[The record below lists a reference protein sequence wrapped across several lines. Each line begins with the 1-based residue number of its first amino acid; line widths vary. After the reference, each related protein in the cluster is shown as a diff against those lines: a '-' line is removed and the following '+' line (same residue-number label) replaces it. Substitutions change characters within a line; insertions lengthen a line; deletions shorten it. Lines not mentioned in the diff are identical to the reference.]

1 MTFPSLTA
9 NICLLSSFT
18 TTNCFSLFSATGSV
32 RNDCHHFG
40 AMYRAQFSIHILGSY
55 RKLKPKDAQIDW
67 QNHIF
72 DAAIF
77 GAKIQ
82 TFATVAREGIKI

>member
-1 MTFPSLTA
+1 MCWA
-9 NICLLSSFT
+9 E
-18 TTNCFSLFSATGSV
+18 
-32 RNDCHHFG
+32 
-40 AMYRAQFSIHILGSY
+40 FSIHFLGSY